1 MAHRQ
6 LRQADGEPQEA
17 PGPPIALNRM
27 ASAEIAGL
35 EPVWADPNV
44 HAHQLEALSEEDQLQ
59 EVNEPPVPH
68 HCATCT
74 DPACMGPVSAAPDLQ
89 AHDTSVRIDAHTA
102 RSKTPTD
109 RISQEHAG
117 PAAPPDVTCPEHQG
131 PDLFAKLSPE
141 IREMIFKLVYADT
154 EIIAATQGFCACS
167 TEEHDEPHQKG
178 RHASPVLLRGWWG
191 PRGTRK
197 YQGHYI
203 QEEAGDEQYCDG
215 EAEVLPPINSLLFVN
230 KQTYL
235 EALPHLCRVTTFF
248 FDDTADTQK
257 FVTTVGP
264 HFLKLI
270 RTVEVFA
277 DDDEGYSGLFACIV
291 SSMPN
296 IERLTI
302 GFWED
307 FYIKLQCRDGYDDY
321 GHEWAVRHDDFEKAL
336 LQFGALENVRCLD
349 VEPLSTMSET
359 WSIEHDSYHTR
370 RAVERMIETGDQRVL
385 NRHRRSILKREGRD
399 FAEEIVSEYS
409 DMVNRSGFTR
419 EWWLKRL
426 KV

>member
-6 LRQADGEPQEA
+6 LRQANGEPQEA
-17 PGPPIALNRM
+17 RGPPIALNRM

-35 EPVWADPNV
+35 EPIWADPDAYAN
-44 HAHQLEALSEEDQLQ
+44 QLEALSEEDQLQ
-59 EVNEPPVPH
+59 EVTEPPVAH

-74 DPACMGPVSAAPDLQ
+74 DPACVGPVSAAQDLQ
-89 AHDTSVRIDAHTA
+89 AHDTSVSIDAHTA

-109 RISQEHAG
+109 CVSQEHAG
-117 PAAPPDVTCPEHQG
+117 TAALPDVTSPEHQG

-141 IREMIFKLVYADT
+141 IREMIFKLVYAGT
-154 EIIAATQGFCACS
+154 QIIAATQGFCTCN
-167 TEEHDEPHQKG
+167 TEGHNGPRQEG
-178 RHASPVLLRGWWG
+178 RRPVLLRGSWG

-197 YQGHYI
+197 YHDHYLP
-203 QEEAGDEQYCDG
+203 EEPGDEIYD
-215 EAEVLPPINSLLFVN
+215 EVQLPINSLLFVN
-230 KQTYL
+230 KQTCL
-235 EALPHLCRVTTFF
+235 EALPHLCRITTFF
-248 FDDTADTQK
+248 FDDRAETQK

-296 IERLTI
+296 IERLKI
-302 GFWED
+302 GFWENN
-307 FYIKLQCRDGYDDY
+307 YIKLENRHMCTGYD
-321 GHEWAVRHDDFEKAL
+321 WSVRYDDFEKEL
-336 LQFGALENVRCLD
+336 LQFGALKNVRDLE
-349 VEPLSTMSET
+349 VELLTTVGDT
-359 WSIEHDSYHTR
+359 WSVSDECYYTC

-399 FAEEIVSEYS
+399 FAEEMVSEYS

-419 EWWLKRL
+419 DWWLKRL